1 MLCNRIHALHVRANS
16 TLPARSHDSA
26 LAVAIR
32 PSHVPWLDGGITC
45 SGLDFAVEMKNWSR
59 RSSETCESLI
69 SDSGDRRATIK
80 MRYHHYHHF
89 QPDAISGGIGLP
101 HRTTP
106 FSPPLPSAKCH
117 PTSPLTHIP
126 PRLHACSQ
134 PQTPLPRK
142 GLGDTFT
149 PLRVWLL

>member
-1 MLCNRIHALHVRANS
+1 MYVLTAHYLHAPMTRP
-16 TLPARSHDSA
+16 LPSRFARR
-26 LAVAIR
+26 LYLK
-32 PSHVPWLDGGITC
+32 LDGGITC

-101 HRTTP
+101 HRTAPHRTTP
-106 FSPPLPSAKCH
+106 FSPPLRKVPPH
-117 PTSPLTHIP
+117 LSPHSHSPAIA
-126 PRLHACSQ
+126 RLQPAPDASSQ
-134 PQTPLPRK
+134 K

-149 PLRVWLL
+149 PLRVWCWPCCWW